1 MLNQSFIHTLLI
13 LLAAILLT
21 ACAGQQVR
29 TKSSVVD
36 YLYPKEKQAS
46 IQPSIPRLTIPA
58 KVGIAFVPGSTQA
71 IGYSY
76 WAGRVNAE
84 PLTEREKMQ
93 LLDKVAAHFK
103 KYDFVKSIEII
114 PSSYLTPQGSFANLD
129 QIKTMYGIDIIALV
143 SYDQV
148 QFVDEGMLSL
158 SYWTLVGAYVISGEK
173 NDTSTLMDTAV
184 YDIASRKML
193 FRAPG
198 VSHVKGSSTPINLS
212 EELRAD
218 ATQGFREA
226 TEDMVRNLDLQ
237 LERFREKVK
246 EQPEEYQIIHRSGG
260 GGGGSAGWLLGI
272 LLPSLWHPRGKNLP
286 LSPSGKT

>member
-1 MLNQSFIHTLLI
+1 MPTRSFVNTLLV
-13 LLAAILLT
+13 LLAIILLT
-21 ACAGQQVR
+21 GCVGQQMR

-36 YLYPKEKQAS
+36 YLYPEEKATS
-46 IQPSIPRLTIPA
+46 IQPSIPRLTLPA

-71 IGYSY
+71 SSHHV
-76 WAGRVNAE
+76 WAGRVNVE
-84 PLTEREKMQ
+84 SLTEREKMQ

-103 KYDFVKSIEII
+103 KYDFVTSIEVI
-114 PSSYLTPQGSFANLD
+114 PSSYLTPRGSFANLD

-143 SYDQV
+143 SHDQV
-148 QFVDEGMLSL
+148 QFIDAGMLSL
-158 SYWTLVGAYVISGEK
+158 SYWTLVGAYVVAGEK

-184 YDIASRKML
+184 YDIDSRKML

-198 VSHVKGSSTPINLS
+198 MSQVKGSSTPINLS

-237 LERFREKVK
+237 LARFREKIK
-246 EQPEEYQIIHRSGG
+246 EQPEEYKIVHR

-272 LLPSLWHPRGKNLP
+272 LLLALVQPHLRKCRPDMIHVHGVS
-286 LSPSGKT
+286 

>member
-1 MLNQSFIHTLLI
+1 
-13 LLAAILLT
+13 
-21 ACAGQQVR
+21 
-29 TKSSVVD
+29 
-36 YLYPKEKQAS
+36 
-46 IQPSIPRLTIPA
+46 
-58 KVGIAFVPGSTQA
+58 
-71 IGYSY
+71 
-76 WAGRVNAE
+76 
-84 PLTEREKMQ
+84 MQ

-103 KYDFVKSIEII
+103 KYDFVKSIEVI
-114 PSSYLTPQGSFANLD
+114 PSSYLTPQGSFTNLD

-158 SYWTLVGAYVISGEK
+158 SYWTLVGAYIVSGEK

-184 YDIASRKML
+184 YDIDSHKML

-198 VSHVKGSSTPINLS
+198 VSQVKGTSTPINLS

-218 ATQGFREA
+218 ATEGFRGA

-246 EQPEEYQIIHRSGG
+246 EQPEEYQIVHRG
-260 GGGGSAGWLLGI
+260 GGGGSAGWLLGL
-272 LLPSLWHPRGKNLP
+272 LLPALLCTRRKNLS
-286 LSPSGKT
+286 LVTKC